1 MRVLLTSNASYE
13 PPRGGSTRS
22 NLIWLEAL
30 AAAGHQVRV
39 VCAAHDAAGETT
51 RRGISILRVPELTRH
66 VDRLAAEIEQW
77 KPDWVLVSSEDLSHV
92 LLREAFRVAPG
103 RLIFVAHTPQFM
115 PFGPESWYPDA
126 SASALVRQAR
136 GVVVIGRHMA
146 GYVREHLGVQPVVI
160 HPPIYGT
167 APWRN
172 LGRFDNRYVLMVNP
186 CVVKGVTVLA
196 NLAKRMPHLEFAA
209 LAGWGTTSADRALLG
224 SLPNVTML
232 ESVPDIE
239 DVLGQARLLL
249 MPSLWYEGF
258 GLITMEAML
267 RGLPVV
273 ASNSGGLAEAKAGTG
288 YVIPVQPIT
297 KYLSDFDENHMPR
310 PVDVEQDLTLWMAAL
325 TELTTN
331 ETAWDAEAVKSRA
344 AAERFVS
351 ALDANDLERYLVS
364 RRKLRVLL
372 AHNSLYYPSAG
383 GGDKSNRLLMEALAA
398 RGHHVRVVTRVESFG
413 EPDHATYLNAL
424 ATRGVSPMVGETEV
438 TFSLK
443 GVDVRTL
450 TRSPLW
456 RPYFQRQIDEFDP
469 DVIVTSTDDPA
480 QLLFDLAVRA
490 PRARVVY
497 LIRATIA
504 VPFGPD
510 SSGVHEERTQLLA
523 QADGVVGVSHYV
535 AGYAREHGGLSQ
547 AIHVPISLLEPGP
560 APVLG
565 RFDNPYVLM
574 VNPCAVKGIS
584 ILLGLADAM
593 PEVVFGAVASW
604 GTTHE
609 DMAELEKRPNIR
621 ILPRTD
627 NIDEL
632 LAQSRV
638 TLVPSVWAEARSR
651 MVLESLSRGVPVLG
665 ANVGGLHEAMLGVP
679 YLLPVNP
686 VTVYRGSV
694 DEHMVPVAEVPP
706 QNLEPWIEALRRLTT
721 DRRHW
726 EKLSALSREKA
737 LHYMENLNVLPFE
750 AYCESLQHRPKRGV
764 AARETG
770 AGPLARLSSER
781 RRLLE
786 LRLKERAAWMPTVPA
801 RGRRVFCFP
810 WAGAGPLAYRGWQER
825 LGAEFAVIPIRLPQR
840 EWAGIEELVEQL
852 VRQVK
857 PLLTEDAVF
866 FGHSMGAG
874 LAFEVARR
882 VAPSALV
889 VSAARAPKLRIG
901 YVPPA
906 EPTDEELL
914 AQLERL
920 GGAPRERLEALL
932 PAFRRDTRLF
942 RRWTYEPGELLTVP
956 VVALG
961 GAEDPQVTAEH
972 LAPWGEVTAGS
983 FSHREFA
990 GGHFYFQAEES
1001 FFAELAAILHS
1012 CALPASASSS

>member
-30 AAAGHQVRV
+30 AAAGHAVRV
-39 VCAAHDAAGETT
+39 VCPAHDEAGETT
-51 RRGISILRVPELTRH
+51 RRGIAILRVPELARH
-66 VDRLAAEIEQW
+66 VERLSEEITRW

-103 RLIFVAHTPQFM
+103 RLIFVAHTPQFL
-115 PFGPESWYPDA
+115 PFGPESWHPDA
-126 SASALVRQAR
+126 AATALVRQAR
-136 GVVVIGRHMA
+136 GVVVIGHHMA
-146 GYVREHLGVQPVVI
+146 GYVREHLGVRPVVI

-167 APWRN
+167 APWRR
-172 LGRFDNRYVLMVNP
+172 LGRFTNRYVLMVNP

-196 NLAKRMPHLEFAA
+196 TLARRMPQLAFAA
-209 LAGWGTTSADRALLG
+209 LAGWGTTAADRALLAE
-224 SLPNVTML
+224 LPNVTLL

-258 GLITMEAML
+258 GLIAMEAML

-297 KYLSDFDENHMPR
+297 KYRAEFDDNYMPR
-310 PVDVEQDLTLWMAAL
+310 PVDVEQDVTLWMAAIA
-325 TELTTN
+325 ELTTN
-331 ETAWDAEAVKSRA
+331 ETAWEAEAARSRA
-344 AAERFVS
+344 AAERFVG
-351 ALDANDLERYLVS
+351 ALDARDLERYLQS

-398 RGHHVRVVTRVESFG
+398 RGHQVRVVTRVESFG
-413 EPDHATYLNAL
+413 EADHAAYLQAL
-424 ATRGVSPMVGETEV
+424 ALRGVNPAVGESEV
-438 TFSLK
+438 SFSLH

-456 RPYFQRQIDEFDP
+456 RPYFQQQIDDLDP

-480 QLLFDLAVRA
+480 QLLFDLAVRT

-510 SSGVHEERTQLLA
+510 SSAVNAERTQWLA

-535 AGYAREHGGLSQ
+535 AGYAREHGGLAQ

-560 APVLG
+560 APLLG

-574 VNPCAVKGIS
+574 VNPCAVKGMA
-584 ILLGLADAM
+584 ILLGLANAM
-593 PEVVFGAVASW
+593 PEVTFGAVASW
-604 GTTHE
+604 GTTQE
-609 DMAELEKRPNIR
+609 DLAELAKRPNIR
-621 ILPRTD
+621 MLPRTD

-632 LAQSRV
+632 LGQARV

-686 VTVYRGSV
+686 VTAYRGTV

-737 LHYMENLNVLPFE
+737 LAYMENLTVLPFE
-750 AYCESLQHRPKRGV
+750 AYCESLQHVVKRGV
-764 AARETG
+764 AARGPE
-770 AGPLARLSSER
+770 AGPLVGLSPER

-786 LRLKERAAWMPTVPA
+786 LRLRERAAWMPVVPA
-801 RGRRVFCFP
+801 SGRRVFCFP

-840 EWAGIEELVEQL
+840 EWAGIDDLVEQL
-852 VRQVK
+852 ARQVK
-857 PLLTEDAVF
+857 PLLTADAVF

-882 VAPSALV
+882 VAPARLV
-889 VSAARAPKLRIG
+889 VSAARAPKFRIG

-906 EPTDEELL
+906 EPSDAELL

-920 GGAPRERLEALL
+920 GGAPKERLEALL

-942 RRWTYEPGELLTVP
+942 RRWVYAPGQPLAMP
-956 VVALG
+956 VAALG
-961 GAEDPQVTAEH
+961 GAEDPQVTLEH
-972 LAPWGEVTAGS
+972 LAPWAEVTTGS
-983 FSHREFA
+983 FVLRTFA
-990 GGHFYFQAEES
+990 GGHFYFQTGGA
-1001 FFAELAAILHS
+1001 FFGELAAL
-1012 CALPASASSS
+1012 LRD